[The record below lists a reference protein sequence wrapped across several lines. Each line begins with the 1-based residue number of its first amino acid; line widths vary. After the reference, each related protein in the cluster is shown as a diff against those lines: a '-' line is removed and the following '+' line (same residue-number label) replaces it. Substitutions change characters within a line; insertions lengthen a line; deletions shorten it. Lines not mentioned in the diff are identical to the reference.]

1 MSRNRPASDSSTRV
15 GLSWRASARTS
26 ASSSA
31 EKSAVRAADQS
42 SDESSDQSSDES
54 CCASRKS
61 RAPASGVLAPWP
73 VSFPAPL
80 DICSC
85 FTRSRSVVVDDDD
98 DDSVGGGFDTASNSH
113 TRTRARRRRLV
124 DQWQRAALV
133 ADGARIRIGARAR
146 PVDGYTC
153 TIWHPDSSSTCART
167 VPWGDSRTGRVR
179 RRHGAAV
186 MRVYGVVDRLRAG
199 RDAVCGEVCVP
210 DRRVT
215 RPETGARGGCG
226 WWAGCGRRRCARPS
240 CRW

>member
-42 SDESSDQSSDES
+42 SDESSDQSSDQCSDES

-98 DDSVGGGFDTASNSH
+98 DDDSVGGGFVTASNSH

-133 ADGARIRIGARAR
+133 ADGAQIRIGARAR
-146 PVDGYTC
+146 IYGT
-153 TIWHPDSSSTCART
+153 RT
-167 VPWGDSRTGRVR
+167 ARVR
-179 RRHGAAV
+179 ARGPCLGGTPALAVSGAATAQ
-186 MRVYGVVDRLRAG
+186 L
-199 RDAVCGEVCVP
+199 
-210 DRRVT
+210 
-215 RPETGARGGCG
+215 
-226 WWAGCGRRRCARPS
+226 
-240 CRW
+240 